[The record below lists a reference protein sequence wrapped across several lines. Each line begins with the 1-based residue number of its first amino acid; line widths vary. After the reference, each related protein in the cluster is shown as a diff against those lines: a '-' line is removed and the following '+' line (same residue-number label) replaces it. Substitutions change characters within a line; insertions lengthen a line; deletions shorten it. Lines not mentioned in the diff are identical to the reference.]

1 MKKIIYNDDHLQ
13 EEDIN
18 NVVKR
23 AKAIIINSSD
33 EILLTLSHN
42 NYFLIGGHVENEES
56 DIECLE
62 REILEE
68 TGIKISIGNLKP
80 YLSIIY
86 YSKEYP
92 SKELNSK
99 YIINFYEIKTDLKPN
114 LDILNLTD
122 DEIEGNFELKYINKN
137 KILEELNNNLK
148 VCSRINVV
156 RDTIEAVKSY
166 FEN

>member
-18 NVVKR
+18 NIVKR
-23 AKAIIINSSD
+23 AKAIIINSND

-68 TGIKISIGNLKP
+68 TGIKISIGNLNP

-92 SKELNSK
+92 SK
-99 YIINFYEIKTDLKPN
+99 
-114 LDILNLTD
+114 
-122 DEIEGNFELKYINKN
+122 
-137 KILEELNNNLK
+137 
-148 VCSRINVV
+148 
-156 RDTIEAVKSY
+156 
-166 FEN
+166 